1 VEIED
6 PADDQIL
13 AYDETAGIWKNID
26 IPAQSGN
33 AIING
38 AFDIWQ
44 RGTSFTGVGTS
55 YAYQADRFR
64 TVRGAFAGGI
74 NVSRQPAGL
83 DGFEYT
89 MKIQRQAGNTSTQFI
104 GMDYALETKDSMP
117 LVGKTITLSFYAKAG
132 ANFSAPSLGG
142 SILTGTGN
150 DQPVSGFTN
159 LTSRSVVNAAL
170 TTSWQRFTTTA
181 TIPTGVTQ
189 IGISFTSFPTG
200 TAGAE
205 DSVFITGVQLEA
217 GTVANDFRRNANSLQ
232 GELAACQRY
241 YHRFIAATGVSQAIG
256 FGMGYLTGAAY
267 INFTLPVQMRARVT
281 SIERSGGL
289 VNDLTSNYT
298 PSTFVIYNSGEL
310 VIQVEMVIS
319 GGTNFRPYFF
329 NITGTNFVGFSAE
342 L

>member
-1 VEIED
+1 LYYSNAWVEID
-6 PADDQIL
+6 SNGTSTL
-13 AYDETAGIWKNID
+13 ST
-26 IPAQSGN
+26 GN

-38 AFDIWQ
+38 AFEIWQ

-74 NVSRQPAGL
+74 NVSREPAGL
-83 DGFEYT
+83 DGFEYA
-89 MKIQRQAGNTSTQFI
+89 MKIQRQAGNTSTTFI
-104 GMDYALETKDSMP
+104 GLDYALETEDSML
-117 LVGKTITLSFYAKAG
+117 LVGKTVTLSFYAKAG

-142 SILTGTGN
+142 AILTGTGN

-217 GTVANDFRRNANSLQ
+217 GTVATPFRRNAPSIQ
-232 GELAACQRY
+232 AELAACQRY
-241 YHRFIAATGVSQAIG
+241 YYRLNVSTAYGVVGNGFGTTSSMAHFSIPFKSTMRTNPTSAEFSQLSVLDHTNVISITAISLQPNIQNSEAANFNASVASGLTASRPYSIAGNNNASGFIA
-256 FGMGYLTGAAY
+256 FG
-267 INFTLPVQMRARVT
+267 
-281 SIERSGGL
+281 
-289 VNDLTSNYT
+289 
-298 PSTFVIYNSGEL
+298 
-310 VIQVEMVIS
+310 
-319 GGTNFRPYFF
+319 
-329 NITGTNFVGFSAE
+329 AE